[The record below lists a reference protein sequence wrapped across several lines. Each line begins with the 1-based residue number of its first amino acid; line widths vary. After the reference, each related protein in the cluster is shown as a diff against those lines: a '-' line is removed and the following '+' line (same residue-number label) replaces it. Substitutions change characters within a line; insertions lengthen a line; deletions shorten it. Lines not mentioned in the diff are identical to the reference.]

1 MLFCFD
7 CVCFTFSA
15 LCRTCTLHH
24 VVNCALLGLVEL
36 NLSIIRRK
44 PFVYDQNSAKPRST
58 QHGKN
63 GAHLERVTVV
73 LAG

>member
-1 MLFCFD
+1 MLYLFCAMQNIYLAP
-7 CVCFTFSA
+7 CSE
-15 LCRTCTLHH
+15 LCT
-24 VVNCALLGLVEL
+24 LGLVEL
-36 NLSIIRRK
+36 NLAIIRRK